1 MDPKI
6 HPSFWNELYQRKLN
20 IYKLNTDQQN
30 IIMNYRY
37 NIIDISSF
45 NDSLQGIPGKLINF
59 NTIEDFNN
67 YDYNKLLK
75 SISTDILSTDLSQPL
90 NLFKF
95 ILFTFADLKSF
106 KFTYK
111 LYLPIFQGKY
121 NLEKKNYN
129 TYSLH
134 KQIIKQNIDIFANP
148 LFIYHNDNIKSFEE
162 GWSER
167 YNKNTYIVI
176 NGMTK
181 RLYNLLA
188 YLNKNST
195 NKNKIN
201 IIVLNG
207 NAWTYQKLLSKIDF
221 TNSNKSKYYILSTN
235 ESMEYNFNNLFK
247 FETINLSNILDKKT
261 LMDQAINLN
270 LDLMK
275 WRSWPNLNLTLLSEK
290 KCLLLGSG
298 TLGCSVARN
307 LMAWGFKNITFIDNG
322 RVSLSNPVRQSLFE
336 YNDNNKLKAE
346 CASEMLKKIYP
357 GINSSWYNLSIPM
370 PGHQLYN
377 YKDLNKI
384 EELIQDHDICFLLT
398 DTRESRWLPI
408 VLSNYYGK
416 ALINIAL
423 GFNSYL
429 IDHNLNKKSACY
441 FCNDIV
447 AARNSMKNRTLDQQC
462 SVTRPG
468 LSMIASAL
476 GTEILVSY
484 LNGKEIPCHVR
495 GSLSDFTSKN
505 IETSKFI
512 NCTACSDN
520 ILSEYGKRGID
531 FINDVCNDSN
541 GYILENLSG
550 ITNLMSMQ
558 LDII

>member
-30 IIMNYRY
+30 IIMSYRY

-45 NDSLQGIPGKLINF
+45 NDSVQGIPGILMNF

-67 YDYNKLLK
+67 YDHNKLLK
-75 SISTDILSTDLSQPL
+75 SVSTDILNTPLSRPL

-95 ILFTFADLKSF
+95 TLFTFADLKSF

-111 LYLPIFQGKY
+111 LYLPIFQVKYIPMKKKLDTY
-121 NLEKKNYN
+121 NLHKK
-129 TYSLH
+129 
-134 KQIIKQNIDIFANP
+134 IIKQNIDIFADP
-148 LFIYHNDNIKSFEE
+148 LLIYYNDNILSFEE

-167 YNKNTYIVI
+167 HNKDSYIVL
-176 NGMTK
+176 NVKSK

-188 YLNKNST
+188 YLNKNSV
-195 NKNKIN
+195 KKSKIN
-201 IIVLNG
+201 IIILNG
-207 NAWTYQKLLSKIDF
+207 SAWTYKKQLSKKEFI
-221 TNSNKSKYYILSTN
+221 NLN
-235 ESMEYNFNNLFK
+235 ESRCYIYEINNSIEYNYKNLFK
-247 FETINLSNILDKKT
+247 SGTIDLSNILDKKT

-275 WRSWPNLNLTLLSEK
+275 WRSWPDLNLSLLSKK

-307 LMAWGFKNITFIDNG
+307 LMAWGFRNITFIDNG
-322 RVSLSNPVRQSLFE
+322 KVSLSNPVRQCLYE
-336 YNDNNKLKAE
+336 YNDCNKFKAE
-346 CASEMLKKIYP
+346 CASKMLKRIYP
-357 GINSSWYNLSIPM
+357 GMNSSWHNLCIPM
-370 PGHQLYN
+370 PGHPLYD

-384 EELIQDHDICFLLT
+384 IDLIQEHDICFLLT

-408 VLSNYYGK
+408 VLANYYNK

-423 GFNSYL
+423 GFDSYL
-429 IDHNLNKKSACY
+429 IDHNLNSNNACY

-447 AARNSMKNRTLDQQC
+447 AARDSMKNRTLDQQC

-468 LSMIASAL
+468 LSMIASAM
-476 GTEILVSY
+476 GTEILVSH
-484 LNGKEIPCHVR
+484 LNGKEIPCHIR
-495 GSLSDFTSKN
+495 GSLSNFTSKN
-505 IETSKFI
+505 METSKFT
-512 NCTACSDN
+512 NCTACSGN
-520 ILSEYGKRGID
+520 IISEYGNRGID
-531 FINDVCNDSN
+531 FISEVCNDSN
-541 GYILENLSG
+541 GDILENLSG
-550 ITNLMSMQ
+550 ITKLMSEQ

>member
-45 NDSLQGIPGKLINF
+45 NDSSQGIPGKLINF

-67 YDYNKLLK
+67 YNYKKLLK
-75 SISTDILSTDLSQPL
+75 NISTDILSTDLSQPL

-111 LYLPIFQGKY
+111 LYIPIFQEKY
-121 NLEKKNYN
+121 NLVKVNFN
-129 TYSLH
+129 TYNLH

-148 LFIYHNDNIKSFEE
+148 LFIYHNNKIISFEE

-167 YNKNTYIVI
+167 YNKNTYIVL
-176 NGMTK
+176 NGRSK

-195 NKNKIN
+195 NKIN

-207 NAWTYQKLLSKIDF
+207 SAWTYKKLLTEKDF
-221 TNSNKSKYYILSTN
+221 INSNKSKYYIFTTN
-235 ESMEYNFNNLFK
+235 KSIEYNFKNLFK

-275 WRSWPNLNLTLLSEK
+275 WRSWPNLNLSLLSEK

-307 LMAWGFKNITFIDNG
+307 LMAWGFRYITFIDNG
-322 RVSLSNPVRQSLFE
+322 RISLSNPIRQSLYE
-336 YNDNNKLKAE
+336 YKDCNKLKSE
-346 CASEMLKKIYP
+346 CASKMLKRIYP
-357 GINSSWYNLSIPM
+357 GMNSSWYNLNIPM
-370 PGHQLYN
+370 PGHPLYN

-384 EELIQDHDICFLLT
+384 VELIQDHDICFLLT

-408 VLSNYYGK
+408 LLANYYGK
-416 ALINIAL
+416 ILINIAL
-423 GFNSYL
+423 GFDSYL
-429 IDHNLNKKSACY
+429 IDHNLNEKSACY

-468 LSMIASAL
+468 LSMIASAM
-476 GTEILVSY
+476 GTEILVSH
-484 LNGKEIPCHVR
+484 LNGKGVPYHIR
-495 GSLSDFTSKN
+495 GSLSDFESKN
-505 IETSKFI
+505 IKTSKFM

-541 GYILENLSG
+541 GQILENLSG
-550 ITNLMSMQ
+550 ITKLMSKQ